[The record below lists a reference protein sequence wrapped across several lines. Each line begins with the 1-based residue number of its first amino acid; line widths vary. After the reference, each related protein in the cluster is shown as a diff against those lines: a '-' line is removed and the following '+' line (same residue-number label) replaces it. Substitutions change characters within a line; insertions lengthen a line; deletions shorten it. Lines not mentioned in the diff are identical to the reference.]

1 MELTINKGI
10 LQEVHSNALE
20 CQIEEYLNSVIDEE
34 LLQNDVNPD
43 FIDQCIDA
51 LDSLYGGDYS
61 PAIKLLLSEKSVLK
75 YCKKSVSPKRKILQ
89 KAIVASLVIAL
100 GSSTIMYNTVPAFA
114 EGVNEI
120 FSQIISLL
128 NLTAD
133 ESEKNGKAGEISS
146 IYATFPEDYSF
157 KIDSPENIPLEDM
170 RIFAVYQNNTL
181 EEIPLSEC
189 TVNIEPCFSGD
200 ESQTMVVVAYDGCA
214 FSVIFTV
221 EE

>member
-1 MELTINKGI
+1 MELTVNKSI
-10 LQEVHSNALE
+10 LQEIHSNTLE
-20 CQIEEYLNSVIDEE
+20 CQVEEYLNSVIDEE
-34 LLQNDVNPD
+34 LLQDDVNTD
-43 FIDQCIDA
+43 LIDQCIDA

-133 ESEKNGKAGEISS
+133 KSEKNGDTGEISS

-157 KIDSPENIPLEDM
+157 KIGSPEDIPLEDM
-170 RIFAVYQNNTL
+170 KIFAVYKNNTL

-189 TVNIEPCFSGD
+189 TITIEPRFSGD
-200 ESQTMVVVAYDGCA
+200 ESKTMVIVAYDGCA